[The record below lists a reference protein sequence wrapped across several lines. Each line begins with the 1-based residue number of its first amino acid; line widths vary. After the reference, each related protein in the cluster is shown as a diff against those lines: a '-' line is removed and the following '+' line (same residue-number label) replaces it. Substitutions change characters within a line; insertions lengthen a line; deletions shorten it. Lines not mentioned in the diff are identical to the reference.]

1 MLKFYL
7 ICLPC
12 GKLLFKILILGI
24 VTDETTVSAVID
36 AETTTEQV
44 LSRRKRDSNDEFFN
58 RGVILNFHQCYL
70 HY

>member
-1 MLKFYL
+1 M
-7 ICLPC
+7 
-12 GKLLFKILILGI
+12 LGI
-24 VTDETTVSAVID
+24 VIDETTVSAVID

>member
-1 MLKFYL
+1 MLKLYL
-7 ICLPC
+7 TCLPC

-24 VTDETTVSAVID
+24 VIDETTVSAVID

-58 RGVILNFHQCYL
+58 RGVILNFYQCYL

>member
-1 MLKFYL
+1 MLKLYL
-7 ICLPC
+7 TCLPC

-24 VTDETTVSAVID
+24 VIDETTVAAVID

-58 RGVILNFHQCYL
+58 RGVI
-70 HY
+70 